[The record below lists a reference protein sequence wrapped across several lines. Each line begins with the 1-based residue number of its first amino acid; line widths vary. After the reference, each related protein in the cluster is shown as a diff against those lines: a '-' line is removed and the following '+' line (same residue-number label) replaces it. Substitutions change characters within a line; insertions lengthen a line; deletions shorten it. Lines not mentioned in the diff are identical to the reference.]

1 MKTFTIECVELE
13 VVCELNKLDYH
24 DVSDMI
30 SDSYISF
37 GMNADTLLTKGQ
49 LESILDRELDWEGS
63 EDILIS
69 LGC

>member
-13 VVCELNKLDYH
+13 DLCELNKLDYH

-37 GMNADTLLTKGQ
+37 GRNGDTLVTRSD
-49 LESILDRELDWEGS
+49 LEDILERELLWEGS

>member
-13 VVCELNKLDYH
+13 VLCELNKLDYH

-30 SDSYISF
+30 SNSYISF
-37 GMNADTLLTKGQ
+37 VMNGDTLLFRAQ
-49 LESILDRELDWEGS
+49 LEHIIEQKLLWEGS

>member
-13 VVCELNKLDYH
+13 VLCELNKLDYH

-30 SDSYISF
+30 SNSYISF
-37 GMNADTLLTKGQ
+37 GMNVDTLLFRAQ
-49 LESILDRELDWEGS
+49 LEHIIEQKLLWEGS

>member
-37 GMNADTLLTKGQ
+37 GMNGDTLLTRAQ
-49 LESILDRELDWEGS
+49 LEHIIEQKLLWEGT
-63 EDILIS
+63 EDVLIS

>member
-30 SDSYISF
+30 SNSYISF
-37 GMNADTLLTKGQ
+37 GMNGDTLLFRAQ
-49 LESILDRELDWEGS
+49 LEHIIEQKLLWEGS

>member
-1 MKTFTIECVELE
+1 MKTFTIKCVTLE
-13 VVCELNKLDYH
+13 TVCEFNKLDIEAVFGEVNH
-24 DVSDMI
+24 SE
-30 SDSYISF
+30 ISF
-37 GMNADTLLTKGQ
+37 GNNADTLLTKGQ

>member
-13 VVCELNKLDYH
+13 GVCELNKLDYH

-37 GMNADTLLTKGQ
+37 GMNGDTLLTRAQ
-49 LESILDRELDWEGS
+49 LEHIIKQKLLWEGS

>member
-13 VVCELNKLDYH
+13 VLCELNKLDCH

-63 EDILIS
+63 EEILIS

>member
-1 MKTFTIECVELE
+1 MRTFTIECVELE
-13 VVCELNKLDYH
+13 GVCELNKLDYH

-37 GMNADTLLTKGQ
+37 GMNADTLLTRAQ
-49 LESILDRELDWEGS
+49 LEHIIKQKLLWEGS